1 MSSKRYSVVLDKTT
15 EVVKFSDCIIVKQ
28 YNTFGKVT
36 NSVTFE
42 KVSSAVIGGRI
53 SPITAEIKKMVIV
66 CEREAIKREVACL

>member
-15 EVVKFSDCIIVKQ
+15 EVAKFNDCIVIKQ

-53 SPITAEIKKMVIV
+53 SPKTEIKKMVVV
-66 CEREAIKREVACL
+66 CEREAIKREVA